1 MVTWTYSHIIQYLT
15 VPLSFNLYIIY
26 RININNLFEIFSLL
40 NHIKILLPKLAC
52 PNANRQPSTPDTT
65 PWIDSINALL
75 ATSLWTSSS
84 VKRPSKA
91 NIFGAAGKLSWKI
104 KLNIQNTDQN
114 TWNFNLLD
122 QNWTMYVKRIQIST
136 VYLWP

>member
-1 MVTWTYSHIIQYLT
+1 MLKRNYLVTGKYLQIIQYLT
-15 VPLSFNLYIIY
+15 VDLWFNLYIIY
-26 RININNLFEIFSLL
+26 KININNLFEIFSLL

-52 PNANRQPSTPDTT
+52 PKANRQPSTPDTT

-104 KLNIQNTDQN
+104 ENKYSKHKLKYLIES
-114 TWNFNLLD
+114 LVY
-122 QNWTMYVKRIQIST
+122 WTKI
-136 VYLWP
+136 